1 MTYFDNSRKWN
12 LAKQQM
18 LVKDLQLNME
28 EFVRMMTRK
37 IDFATFDILSITR
50 TDVQPSKKQQIKHP
64 KVDTQSTR
72 IALQTAKIIPLP
84 IKTPKA

>member
-1 MTYFDNSRKWN
+1 MSYINNSRRWH

-28 EFVRMMTRK
+28 EFVRIMARK

-50 TDVQPSKKQQIKHP
+50 ADVQI
-64 KVDTQSTR
+64 
-72 IALQTAKIIPLP
+72 LP
-84 IKTPKA
+84 CLAEDL

>member
-1 MTYFDNSRKWN
+1 MSYINNTRRWN

-50 TDVQPSKKQQIKHP
+50 ADVQPSVTQQIKHP
-64 KVDTQSTR
+64 KVNTQLTR
-72 IALQTAKIIPLP
+72 VALQSAKIIPLP
-84 IKTPKA
+84 IKSTKA